1 MAYLYGASGHGKV
14 IKEVLE
20 SPGRVIDGFL
30 DDNPK
35 IETLSGLVVKH
46 SLEDVDEVIVSIG
59 DNKTRKRIVEKLKCR
74 FCEPAIHLQAVLSP
88 TAIVGV
94 GSVVMAGAVINA
106 DVRIGKH
113 CIINT
118 GASIDHECMIGD
130 YAHIS
135 PHATLCGEIVV
146 GDGSWI
152 GAGTTVIQG
161 IKIGK
166 WSHIGAGSVVVKDIP
181 DGCLAFGNPCRIVR
195 KINDDML

>member
-1 MAYLYGASGHGKV
+1 MAYLYGAGGHGKV
-14 IKEVLE
+14 IKDVLE
-20 SPGRVIDGFL
+20 SQGRVVEGFL

-35 IETLSGLVVKH
+35 IETLSGLSVKH
-46 SLEDVDEVIVSIG
+46 SLEGVDEVLVSIG
-59 DNKTRKRIVEKLKCR
+59 INKTRKRIVEKLKCS
-74 FCEPAIHLQAVLSP
+74 FCEPAIHLQSVLSP
-88 TAIVGV
+88 SAIVGV

-135 PHATLCGEIVV
+135 PHATLCGEVVV
-146 GDGSWI
+146 GEGSWI

-195 KINDDML
+195 RVNDDML